1 MCVHVVS
8 DVPVPPVDCSA
19 QKLTVRLIT
28 ENQVKLETVCTAL
41 NLQFSTVLYMYMSFL
56 FFHLLFSFIEIVIQ
70 IACDSPISGL
80 QRSGF

>member
-41 NLQFSTVLYMYMSFL
+41 NLQFSTVLNSLLQFPDIL
-56 FFHLLFSFIEIVIQ
+56 FQHNQAHIRNT
-70 IACDSPISGL
+70 A
-80 QRSGF
+80 